1 MMVLVHDNSQ
11 FPVMASSGMQLSPGR
26 SHRLGYTKRT
36 NTFLPSPYTSCS
48 NEIGPAMQAL
58 YDRYEDLDLSYSQA
72 MCYSLCA
79 QKFV

>member
-1 MMVLVHDNSQ
+1 MALVHDNSQ
-11 FPVMASSGMQLSPGR
+11 FPVIASSGMQLSPGR

-58 YDRYEDLDLSYSQA
+58 YNRYENLDLSYSQA
-72 MCYSLCA
+72 MCYSLCT